1 MAIAQ
6 AAVSA
11 YLIKDTV
18 GCAEIRHAIKQRDAI
33 VPLSLRLQ
41 LQHQRPLQYMLSI
54 IVASYAYQPPNA
66 NQTFGVYT

>member
-11 YLIKDTV
+11 YLTKGTV
-18 GCAEIRHAIKQRDAI
+18 GCAEIRRAIKTRAAI

-54 IVASYAYQPPNA
+54 IVASYAFQPPSV
-66 NQTFGVYT
+66 NQIFGVYT